1 MTTTTFPMSLI
12 NQMLKADGINNWE
25 TSYSQFKWNKF
36 ENKYVARKFFTEEYL
51 ETKFNTVIAYLQ
63 ERSRCPPQV
72 TKFFLEAVNEEILP
86 HQDKRN
92 SVEELE
98 EKLLWGVT
106 IQFPKKTFRHNC
118 LVGDMNYR
126 FTYSYFDNE
135 KGGYNCAFIEDN
147 SCEDSLNDEF
157 IEPQFH
163 RAYVSLNGA
172 FFPFFKE
179 PTTHYISLN
188 KTGHYVSIKH
198 LNKDLGMVSKIVDK
212 YNCIYYDFNVSK
224 KCEEYYQYQNRW
236 FTYIK
241 ERYYMFTKNELKQ
254 LHRDYQENENE
265 YYYECECE
273 L

>member
-36 ENKYVARKFFTEEYL
+36 EKKYVTRKFFTEEYL
-51 ETKFNTVIAYLQ
+51 ETRFKTVIAYLQ
-63 ERSRCPPQV
+63 HRSWCPPVV
-72 TKFFLEAVNEEILP
+72 TKFFLEAVNEECNAEILP
-86 HQDKRN
+86 SLK
-92 SVEELE
+92 EFE
-98 EKLLWGVT
+98 EKLMWGVT
-106 IQFPKKTFRHNC
+106 IQFPKKTFRHNYF
-118 LVGDMNYR
+118 VGDMNYR
-126 FTYSYFDNE
+126 FTYYYFENGE
-135 KGGYNCAFIEDN
+135 GGYNCAFIEDN

-179 PTTHYISLN
+179 PMGNYITLN
-188 KTGHYVSIKH
+188 NDGFYVSIKH
-198 LNKDLGMVSKIVDK
+198 LNKDFGMVTKIADNFGF
-212 YNCIYYDFNVSK
+212 YYYDVCVSK
-224 KCEEYYQYQNRW
+224 KCVEYYQFQNRW

-254 LHRDYQENENE
+254 LHRDYKENECD
-265 YYYECECE
+265 YE

>member
-1 MTTTTFPMSLI
+1 MTTTTFPISLI

-36 ENKYVARKFFTEEYL
+36 ENKHVTRKFFTEEYL
-51 ETKFNTVIAYLQ
+51 ETKFNTVIAYLRQ
-63 ERSRCPPQV
+63 RSRCPPVV
-72 TKFFLEAVNEEILP
+72 TQFFLESVNEECNTEILP
-86 HQDKRN
+86 SFK
-92 SVEELE
+92 EFE

-126 FTYSYFDNE
+126 FTYSYFENG

-157 IEPQFH
+157 IEPMFH

-179 PTTHYISLN
+179 PTTHYIIN
-188 KTGHYVSIKH
+188 TGFYVSIKH
-198 LNKDLGMVSKIVDK
+198 LNKDLGMVTKIVDK
-212 YNCIYYDFNVSK
+212 YNCSYYDFTVSK
-224 KCEEYYQYQNRW
+224 KCVEYYQFQNRW
-236 FTYIK
+236 FTYITEK
-241 ERYYMFTKNELKQ
+241 YYMFTKNEREQ
-254 LHRDYQENENE
+254 LHPDYKENENENE
-265 YYYECECE
+265 YKYESECD